1 MGSTVS
7 ALDELRKMQATK
19 QRGAK
24 CTLGII
30 ARTLSKEDNEA
41 LNEALRDELIDSTTI
56 SVWMDRKG
64 HALKRHTVARHRR
77 GECRCN
83 G

>member
-1 MGSTVS
+1 MGSTVN

-24 CTLGII
+24 CTLGIV
-30 ARTLSKEDNEA
+30 ARTLSKEDNAA

-64 HALKRHTVARHRR
+64 YDLKRHTVARHRR